1 MEVAY
6 LVFSKLSWLSSVVLS
21 LAGGLRVAVLGLW
34 TARVAA
40 DAHTSWLQCCC
51 CVSLHGPCWSMK
63 PTGEEEQRSYSPHKE
78 LLMSSECK
86 VSSCKN
92 DQGEEGGI
100 LPGTVVSVGIECVFC
115 IRCGKGGIRYQRG
128 KILQE
133 KQSN

>member
-1 MEVAY
+1 
-6 LVFSKLSWLSSVVLS
+6 
-21 LAGGLRVAVLGLW
+21 
-34 TARVAA
+34 
-40 DAHTSWLQCCC
+40 
-51 CVSLHGPCWSMK
+51 MK

-115 IRCGKGGIRYQRG
+115 IRWGKGGIRYQRG